1 MFMRR
6 TDLLDQSIAGEPSD
20 GSNERS
26 PDRTNTLQEN
36 LAANGYVIVRNVL
49 TPEQVQSLRLAMKTH
64 LKAYGWYNYGG
75 KFQVQAMHAIPA
87 VAEILT
93 SDAILH
99 VLQEITQPLDVV
111 LTGECDLMIN
121 TTSTWHKDITHHPV
135 YMDGRIFADEGFRV
149 YKVAFYLQD
158 QGETSRAT
166 LKVRPMSHR
175 LAQGGNMPVKKAAV
189 RAGDALIFD
198 VRIDH
203 LGQMPTLAD
212 RVLRKV
218 LEKLGPKLH
227 IDAQKALT
235 GTRSTMR
242 WLRHQTADRMAVFMT
257 FGPSEPWTLAYAEAC
272 QYRHAPVQ
280 GKLTAD
286 VLSRLACNHVAML
299 KK

>member
-1 MFMRR
+1 MRR

-20 GSNERS
+20 GSNQRS
-26 PDRTNTLQEN
+26 TGRTNALQED
-36 LAANGYVIVRNVL
+36 LAANGYAIVRNVL
-49 TPEQVQSLRLAMKTH
+49 TPEQVQALRLVMKTH
-64 LKAYGWYNYGG
+64 LKSAGWYNYGG
-75 KFQVQAMHAIPA
+75 KFQVQAMHAVPA

-93 SDAILH
+93 SDTILH
-99 VLQEITQPLDVV
+99 LLQEITQPLDVV

-135 YMDGRIFADEGFRV
+135 YKDGRVFADDGFRV

-158 QGETSRAT
+158 QGEKSRAT

-175 LAQGGNMPVKKAAV
+175 LAQGESMPVRKAAV

-203 LGQMPTLAD
+203 LGQMPTLGD

-227 IDAQKALT
+227 VDAQKTLT
-235 GTRSTMR
+235 RARSTMR
-242 WLRHQTADRMAVFMT
+242 WLRHRTTDRMAVFMT

-272 QYRHAPVQ
+272 QHRHAPVQ
-280 GKLTAD
+280 GKLAAD
-286 VLSRLACNHVAML
+286 VVSRLAFNHVAML
-299 KK
+299 KN